1 MIRYL
6 FDASAAVEIYRP
18 RSPQVGKVIQALIDQ
33 RTVLRRA
40 AFFIPSFCI
49 AEVFNTFAK
58 WHFDPAD
65 SRQKIDWSVYEQLVR
80 KFRQD
85 IRWGRMLYTYDLNR
99 YHIMAADEIIPI
111 EHTVARRDERDH
123 LSTYDILLI
132 AMACEL
138 HYIGPAESVHLVTCD
153 RRIQIVCEEFR
164 RSDIARV
171 RRKVSRALDEPEA
184 SRWFP
189 PRVLYLPALK
199 LSDIPSPELS
209 PRG

>member
-6 FDASAAVEIYRP
+6 FDASAAVEMYHP
-18 RSPQVGKVIQALIDQ
+18 RNAQVGRIVQRLKEQ
-33 RTVLRRA
+33 RTVLRQA
-40 AFFIPSFCI
+40 AFFIPNFCI

-58 WHFDPAD
+58 WHFDPTD
-65 SRQKIDWSVYEQLVR
+65 ERQRIDWTEYERLIR
-80 KFRQD
+80 RFRQD
-85 IRWGRMLYTYDLNR
+85 VRWGRLLYTYDLNR

-138 HYIGPAESVHLVTCD
+138 HYIGPAGSVHLVTCD
-153 RRIQIVCEEFR
+153 KRIQIICEEFR
-164 RSDIARV
+164 KPDISRL
-171 RRKVSRALDEPEA
+171 RKKISRALDEPES

-189 PRVLYLPALK
+189 PQVMYLPALK
-199 LSDIPSPELS
+199 PQEVPSAVAQ
-209 PRG
+209 PRE

>member
-18 RSPQVGKVIQALIDQ
+18 RNMQVGKTLQRLIDQ
-33 RTVLRRA
+33 RTVLRQA
-40 AFFIPSFCI
+40 AFFIPNFCI
-49 AEVFNTFAK
+49 AEVFNTFAR
-58 WHFDPAD
+58 WHFDASDP
-65 SRQKIDWSVYEQLVR
+65 RQKIDWETYERIVR

-85 IRWGRMLYTYDLNR
+85 VRWGRLLYAYDLNR

-111 EHTVARRDERDH
+111 EHSVARRDARDH

-153 RRIQIVCEEFR
+153 KRIQIVCEEFR
-164 RSDIARV
+164 KSDINRV
-171 RRKVSRALDEPEA
+171 RKKVSRALDEPA
-184 SRWFP
+184 SSRWFP
-189 PRVLYLPALK
+189 PRVLYLPSLK
-199 LSDIPSPELS
+199 SFEVPSAGARE
-209 PRG
+209 